1 MLQKLSEGEG
11 MKFDSTRVARP
22 VTAKV
27 DSSLDLKVD
36 SRIWPEVWS
45 RDIMEVGGQINLAF
59 TCNTV
64 IDPFRQKYFTRA
76 PFSRIDDNE
85 TCFIYAKFE
94 QPRCLP
100 LFRSTVFK
108 LFNQ

>member
-45 RDIMEVGGQINLAF
+45 IISILL
-59 TCNTV
+59 
-64 IDPFRQKYFTRA
+64 
-76 PFSRIDDNE
+76 
-85 TCFIYAKFE
+85 
-94 QPRCLP
+94 QPSSCCAQ
-100 LFRSTVFK
+100 SVT
-108 LFNQ
+108 NMT